1 MSEKQLETWLNPNR
15 FFRKSKKIH
24 FYVPSFMYYN
34 SKYYNSSPVEFPT
47 ISVTGTG
54 CALKCKHCEGKI
66 LNTMLPAASPEKL
79 IELCTQLNSKGTL
92 GCLLSGGCLPD
103 GSVPLKQFIP
113 AIKQIKR
120 ELNLTIFAH
129 TGLLDTDMAE
139 KLKNAG
145 VDAVLL
151 DIIGSNETIKEIYHL
166 KLKVENYEQ
175 VLKALKKVNLNFVPH
190 IIVGLHFGQLKGEL
204 YALEMVSKYEPT
216 ALVII
221 AFLPLSGTEMEN
233 IEPAKPIDI
242 AKVITIARLMFPK
255 TPLVLGCMR
264 PKGKHRVKT
273 DILALKAGVD
283 AIAFP
288 TEEAIE
294 FAKNQ
299 GYNTEFSSFC
309 CSQIYL
315 DILKD

>member
-1 MSEKQLETWLNPNR
+1 MSEKKLETWLNTR
-15 FFRKSKKIH
+15 FFLKSKKIR

-34 SKYYNSSPVEFPT
+34 SKYHNSSPLEFPT

-79 IELCTQLNSKGTL
+79 VELCTQLNSKGTL
-92 GCLLSGGCLPD
+92 GCLLSGGCLSD
-103 GSVPLKQFIP
+103 GSVPLKQFVP

-129 TGLLDTDMAE
+129 TGLLGRDMAE

-145 VDAVLL
+145 IDAVLL
-151 DIIGSNETIKEIYHL
+151 DIIGSNETINEIYHL
-166 KLKVENYEQ
+166 KLKVEDYEQ
-175 VLKALKKVNLNFVPH
+175 ALKALKEVNLNFVPH

-204 YALEMVSKYEPT
+204 DALKMVSKYEPT

-264 PKGKHRVKT
+264 PKGKHRIKT

-288 TEEAIE
+288 TKEAIE
-294 FAKNQ
+294 FAKNL
-299 GYNTEFSSFC
+299 GYNTEFSGFC

-315 DILKD
+315 DILKV